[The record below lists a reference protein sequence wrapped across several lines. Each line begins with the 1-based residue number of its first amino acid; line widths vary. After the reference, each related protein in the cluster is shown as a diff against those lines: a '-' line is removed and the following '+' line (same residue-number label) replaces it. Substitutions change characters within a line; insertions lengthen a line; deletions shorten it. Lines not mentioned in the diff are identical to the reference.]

1 MQEQIQKVEEA
12 ATNKS
17 LYDPDKQIRES
28 AKNISAYA
36 IENFTGHL
44 LKSAMILSGTIAQF
58 ANDLECNGKEINT

>member
-12 ATNKS
+12 ATNRTI
-17 LYDPDKQIRES
+17 DPIVDIRES

-44 LKSAMILSGTIAQF
+44 LKSAMFLSGTIAQF
-58 ANDLECNGKEINT
+58 ANDLECNGKEIDT